1 MNQHGFLSFADGL
14 LKLWPV
20 EAGRSSIRE
29 ASSVQSDEN
38 RAVALL
44 NFMHAQLVA
53 QKRVPQFFGTTDD
66 PDSPEERQVA
76 KESQEQVEK
85 AENML
90 ATLPPQAVM
99 LTRSKMLTA
108 KLLTSEAEAI
118 LHMDELGILKPK
130 DSSQMLAV
138 VHEMSVK
145 STDVI
150 EEHAA
155 KRETLQRRGRDGSAQ
170 LTSG

>member
-1 MNQHGFLSFADGL
+1 M
-14 LKLWPV
+14 LKIWPV
-20 EAGRSSIRE
+20 EAGRASIRE
-29 ASSVQSDEN
+29 ASSVQADEN

-44 NFMHAQLVA
+44 NFMHAHSVA

-85 AENML
+85 AENVL
-90 ATLPPQAVM
+90 ATIPSAAVM

-130 DSSQMLAV
+130 DSSTMLAV
-138 VHEMSVK
+138 VHELSVK

-155 KRETLQRRGRDGSAQ
+155 KRETMRRREAPAA
-170 LTSG
+170 LTSSG